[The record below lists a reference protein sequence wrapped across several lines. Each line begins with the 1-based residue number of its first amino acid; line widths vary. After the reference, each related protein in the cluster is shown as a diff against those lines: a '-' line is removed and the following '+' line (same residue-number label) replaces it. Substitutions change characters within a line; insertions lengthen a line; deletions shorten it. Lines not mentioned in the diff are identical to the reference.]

1 MSRGATKMKQIH
13 RLSRFEPD
21 LHQESGFS
29 LVEFLLST
37 FILLCVASAVFAM
50 LAQTQR
56 AASYQSEVQAV
67 MDNSRTAMDILERV
81 IRQAAND
88 PKTTGIVGLEITS
101 PTQLRVRSD
110 LTGSAAG
117 GGYPDKGDPDGDTGD
132 AGEDVLIGY
141 NAANRAIELTPNGGS
156 AQPIANYISA
166 FSMQYF
172 DAAGAA
178 TTVGA
183 NVRKVRVT
191 LTASTTLR
199 DPQTGQIFGMQQASD
214 IQIVNRQ

>member
-1 MSRGATKMKQIH
+1 MKQIH

-88 PKTTGIVGLEITS
+88 PKTTGIVGLEIT
-101 PTQLRVRSD
+101 
-110 LTGSAAG
+110 
-117 GGYPDKGDPDGDTGD
+117 
-132 AGEDVLIGY
+132 
-141 NAANRAIELTPNGGS
+141 
-156 AQPIANYISA
+156 
-166 FSMQYF
+166 
-172 DAAGAA
+172 
-178 TTVGA
+178 
-183 NVRKVRVT
+183 
-191 LTASTTLR
+191 
-199 DPQTGQIFGMQQASD
+199 GQG
-214 IQIVNRQ
+214 RPRW